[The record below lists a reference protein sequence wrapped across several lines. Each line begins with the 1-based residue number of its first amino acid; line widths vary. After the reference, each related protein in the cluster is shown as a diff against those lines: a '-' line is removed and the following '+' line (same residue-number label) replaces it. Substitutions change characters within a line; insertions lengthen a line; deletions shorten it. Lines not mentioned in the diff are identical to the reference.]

1 MTEVVY
7 PYNPAMWSGDVGR
20 HYGESST
27 GAGSEDPFRQDIQV
41 IGMHPYWGRM
51 QAVTNG
57 TDFLRYYAPTYLP
70 QEPREPEDAY
80 ATRVQRSVLSPYT
93 VRLIDNAAGLILRRP
108 IEIDGDDF
116 WTSWSENVDGLGSSL
131 NEYARRAL
139 VSSLTYGHSGI
150 LVDFPPDP
158 GVTTLYQERQ
168 LGRRPYFNHIEPYDI
183 WGWRQE
189 SPIPNSPLTQI
200 RLHEWA
206 TIPEGT
212 YGQTRVERIRVIT
225 PTNYEVFQRH
235 SEPSG
240 IDPGTPQPNGNIEIG
255 LADSGPLPFN
265 QIPFVP
271 IYSNRTGM
279 LTSSP
284 PLIDIANL
292 NLTHY
297 QRQADLIHALHIAAM
312 PLLVLEGWD
321 DAEDATSVGVNYGM
335 VTTPGNKVYY
345 VASDSGSF
353 TAQHEELKE
362 LEMQMSTLGIS
373 KLLGQKYV
381 AESADAKRIDQMQ
394 ANSVLAI
401 ISMELES
408 SLQQAFYFA
417 ARYLNIEPPK
427 INISRD
433 FDFYRMLGQDISVVG
448 QLRNEGAL
456 SDKTYLEI
464 LRSGEIIPESVDM
477 NEELAEIKRLTEEK
491 KAEAQAQLKMQQET
505 AQKAAKPA
513 AGAPKN

>member
-1 MTEVVY
+1 
-7 PYNPAMWSGDVGR
+7 MWSGDVGR
-20 HYGESST
+20 HNGESST

-41 IGMHPYWGRM
+41 IGMQPYWGRM

-57 TDFLRYYAPTYLP
+57 TDFIRYYAPTYLP

-80 ATRVQRSVLSPYT
+80 QTRVQRSVLSPYT

-108 IEIDGDDF
+108 IELEGDDY
-116 WTSWSENVDGLGSSL
+116 WTTWSENVDGLGSSL

-158 GVTTLYQERQ
+158 GVTTLFEERQ
-168 LGRRPYFNHIEPYDI
+168 LGRRPYFNHIDPYDI

-189 SPIPNSPLTQI
+189 TPIPNSPLSQI
-200 RLHEWA
+200 RLHEWT

-212 YGQTRVERIRVIT
+212 YGQKRVERIRVIT
-225 PTNYEVFQRH
+225 PTGYEVYQRH
-235 SEPSG
+235 GESYG
-240 IDPGTPQPNGNIEIG
+240 VDPGTPTPDGQSDIG
-255 LADSGPLPFN
+255 LVDSGALPFN

-271 IYSNRTGM
+271 IYTNRTGM

-292 NLTHY
+292 NITHY

-312 PLLVLEGWD
+312 PILVLEGWD
-321 DAEDATSVGVNYGM
+321 DADDSTAVGVNYGM
-335 VTTPGNKVYY
+335 ITTPGNKVYY
-345 VASDSGSF
+345 VNADAGAF
-353 TAQHEELKE
+353 NAQHEELKE

-381 AESADAKRIDQMQ
+381 AESADAKRIDQAQ

-417 ARYLNIEPPK
+417 ARYLGIEPPK
-427 INISRD
+427 VTLNRD
-433 FDFYRMLGQDISVVG
+433 FDFYRLLGQDISVIG
-448 QLRNEGAL
+448 QLRAEGGL
-456 SDKTYLEI
+456 SDQTYLEI
-464 LRSGEIIPESVDM
+464 LRSGEIIPDKINLSD
-477 NEELAEIKRLTEEK
+477 ELAEIQRLTEEK
-491 KAEAQAQLKMQQET
+491 KAEAEAQFRMQQEA
-505 AQKAAKPA
+505 AQNREP
-513 AGAPKN
+513 GAPNN

>member
-1 MTEVVY
+1 
-7 PYNPAMWSGDVGR
+7 MWSGDVGR
-20 HYGESST
+20 HNGESST

-41 IGMHPYWGRM
+41 IGMQPYWGRM

-57 TDFLRYYAPTYLP
+57 TDFIRYYAPTYLP

-80 ATRVQRSVLSPYT
+80 QTRVQRSVLSPYT

-108 IEIDGDDF
+108 IELEGDDY
-116 WTSWSENVDGLGSSL
+116 WTTWSENVDGLGSSL

-158 GVTTLYQERQ
+158 GVTTLFEERQ
-168 LGRRPYFNHIEPYDI
+168 LGRRPYFNHIDPYDI

-189 SPIPNSPLTQI
+189 TPIPNSPLSQI
-200 RLHEWA
+200 RLHEWT

-212 YGQTRVERIRVIT
+212 YGQKRVERIRVIT
-225 PTNYEVFQRH
+225 PTGYEVYQRH
-235 SEPSG
+235 GESYG
-240 IDPGTPQPNGNIEIG
+240 VDPGTPTPDGQSDIG
-255 LADSGPLPFN
+255 LVDSGALPFN

-271 IYSNRTGM
+271 IYTNRTGM

-292 NLTHY
+292 NITHY

-312 PLLVLEGWD
+312 PILVLEGWD
-321 DAEDATSVGVNYGM
+321 DADDSTAVGGNYGM
-335 VTTPGNKVYY
+335 ITTP
-345 VASDSGSF
+345 
-353 TAQHEELKE
+353 
-362 LEMQMSTLGIS
+362 GIS

-381 AESADAKRIDQMQ
+381 AESADAKRIDQAQ

-417 ARYLNIEPPK
+417 ARYLGIEPPK
-427 INISRD
+427 VTLNRD
-433 FDFYRMLGQDISVVG
+433 FDFYRLLGQDISVIG
-448 QLRNEGAL
+448 QLRAEGGL
-456 SDKTYLEI
+456 SDQTYLEI
-464 LRSGEIIPESVDM
+464 LRSGEIIPDKINLE
-477 NEELAEIKRLTEEK
+477 EELTEIQRLTEEK
-491 KAEAQAQLKMQQET
+491 KAEAEAQLRMQQEA
-505 AQKAAKPA
+505 AQNRQP
-513 AGAPKN
+513 GAPNN

>member
-1 MTEVVY
+1 
-7 PYNPAMWSGDVGR
+7 MWSGDVGR
-20 HYGESST
+20 HNGESST

-41 IGMHPYWGRM
+41 IGMQPYWGRM

-57 TDFLRYYAPTYLP
+57 TDFIRYYAPTYLP

-80 ATRVQRSVLSPYT
+80 QTRVQRSVLSPYT

-108 IEIDGDDF
+108 IELEGDDY
-116 WTSWSENVDGLGSSL
+116 WTTWSENVDGLGSSL

-158 GVTTLYQERQ
+158 GVTTLFEERQ
-168 LGRRPYFNHIEPYDI
+168 LGRRPYFNHIDPYDI

-189 SPIPNSPLTQI
+189 TPIPNSPLSQI
-200 RLHEWA
+200 RLHEWT

-212 YGQTRVERIRVIT
+212 YGQKRVERIRVIT
-225 PTNYEVFQRH
+225 PTGYEVYQRH
-235 SEPSG
+235 GESYG
-240 IDPGTPQPNGNIEIG
+240 VDPGTPTPDGQSDIG
-255 LADSGPLPFN
+255 LVDSGALPFN

-271 IYSNRTGM
+271 IYTNRTGM

-292 NLTHY
+292 NITHY

-312 PLLVLEGWD
+312 PILVLEGWD
-321 DAEDATSVGVNYGM
+321 DADDSTAVGVNYGM
-335 VTTPGNKVYY
+335 ITTPGNKVYY
-345 VASDSGSF
+345 VNADAGAF
-353 TAQHEELKE
+353 NAQHEELKE

-381 AESADAKRIDQMQ
+381 AESADAKRIDQAQ

-417 ARYLNIEPPK
+417 ARYLGIEPPK
-427 INISRD
+427 VTLNRD
-433 FDFYRMLGQDISVVG
+433 FDFYRLLGQDISVIG
-448 QLRNEGAL
+448 QLRAEGGL
-456 SDKTYLEI
+456 SDQTYLEI
-464 LRSGEIIPESVDM
+464 LRSGEIIPDKI
-477 NEELAEIKRLTEEK
+477 NLNDELAEIQRLTEEK
-491 KAEAQAQLKMQQET
+491 KAEAEAQFRMQQEA
-505 AQKAAKPA
+505 AQNREP
-513 AGAPKN
+513 GAPNN

>member
-1 MTEVVY
+1 MVY

-20 HYGESST
+20 HNGESST

-41 IGMHPYWGRM
+41 IGMQPYWGRM

-57 TDFLRYYAPTYLP
+57 TDFIRYYAPTYLP

-80 ATRVQRSVLSPYT
+80 QTRVQRSVLSPYT

-108 IEIDGDDF
+108 IELEGDDY
-116 WTSWSENVDGLGSSL
+116 WTTWSENVDGLGSSL

-158 GVTTLYQERQ
+158 GVTTLFEERQ
-168 LGRRPYFNHIEPYDI
+168 LGRRPYFNHIDPYDI

-189 SPIPNSPLTQI
+189 TPIPNSPLSQI
-200 RLHEWA
+200 RLHEWT

-212 YGQTRVERIRVIT
+212 YGQKRVERIRVIT
-225 PTNYEVFQRH
+225 PTGYEVYQRH
-235 SEPSG
+235 GESYG
-240 IDPGTPQPNGNIEIG
+240 VDPGTPTPDGQSDIG
-255 LADSGPLPFN
+255 LVDSGALPFN

-271 IYSNRTGM
+271 IYTNRTGM

-292 NLTHY
+292 NITHY

-312 PLLVLEGWD
+312 PILVLEGWD
-321 DAEDATSVGVNYGM
+321 DADDSTAVGVNYGM
-335 VTTPGNKVYY
+335 ITTPGNKVYY
-345 VASDSGSF
+345 VNADAGAF
-353 TAQHEELKE
+353 NAQHEELKE

-381 AESADAKRIDQMQ
+381 AESADAKRIDQAQ

-417 ARYLNIEPPK
+417 ARYLGIEPPK
-427 INISRD
+427 VTLNRD
-433 FDFYRMLGQDISVVG
+433 FDFYRLLGQDISVIG
-448 QLRNEGAL
+448 QLRAEGGL
-456 SDKTYLEI
+456 SDQTYLEI
-464 LRSGEIIPESVDM
+464 LRSGEIIPDKINLED
-477 NEELAEIKRLTEEK
+477 ELAEIQRLTEEK
-491 KAEAQAQLKMQQET
+491 KAEAEAQFRMQQEA
-505 AQKAAKPA
+505 AQNRQP
-513 AGAPKN
+513 GAPNN

>member
-1 MTEVVY
+1 MVY

-20 HYGESST
+20 HNGESST

-41 IGMHPYWGRM
+41 IGMQPYWGRM

-57 TDFLRYYAPTYLP
+57 TDFIRYYAPTYLP

-80 ATRVQRSVLSPYT
+80 QTRVQRSVLSPYT

-108 IEIDGDDF
+108 IELEGDDY
-116 WTSWSENVDGLGSSL
+116 WTTWSENVDGLGSSL

-158 GVTTLYQERQ
+158 GVTTLFEERQ
-168 LGRRPYFNHIEPYDI
+168 LGRRPYFNHIDPYDI

-189 SPIPNSPLTQI
+189 TPIPNSPLSQI
-200 RLHEWA
+200 RLHEWT

-212 YGQTRVERIRVIT
+212 YGQKRVERIRVIT
-225 PTNYEVFQRH
+225 PTGYEVYQRH
-235 SEPSG
+235 GESYG
-240 IDPGTPQPNGNIEIG
+240 VDPGTPTPDGQSDIG
-255 LADSGPLPFN
+255 LVDSGALPFN

-271 IYSNRTGM
+271 IYTNRTGM

-292 NLTHY
+292 NITHY

-312 PLLVLEGWD
+312 PILVLEGWD
-321 DAEDATSVGVNYGM
+321 DADDSTAVGVNYGM
-335 VTTPGNKVYY
+335 ITTPGNKVYY
-345 VASDSGSF
+345 VNADAGAF
-353 TAQHEELKE
+353 NAQHEELKE

-381 AESADAKRIDQMQ
+381 AESADAKRIDQAQ

-417 ARYLNIEPPK
+417 ARYLGIEPPK
-427 INISRD
+427 VTLNRD
-433 FDFYRMLGQDISVVG
+433 FDFYRLLGQDISVIG
-448 QLRNEGAL
+448 QLRAEGGL
-456 SDKTYLEI
+456 SDQTYLEI
-464 LRSGEIIPESVDM
+464 LRSGEIIPDKINLSD
-477 NEELAEIKRLTEEK
+477 ELAEIQRLTEEK
-491 KAEAQAQLKMQQET
+491 KAEAEAQFRMQQEA
-505 AQKAAKPA
+505 AQNREP
-513 AGAPKN
+513 GAPNN

>member
-1 MTEVVY
+1 MVY

-20 HYGESST
+20 HNGESST

-41 IGMHPYWGRM
+41 IGMQPYWGRM

-57 TDFLRYYAPTYLP
+57 TDFIRYYAPTYLP

-80 ATRVQRSVLSPYT
+80 QTRVQRSVLSPYT

-108 IEIDGDDF
+108 IELEGDDY
-116 WTSWSENVDGLGSSL
+116 WTTWSENVDGLGSSL

-158 GVTTLYQERQ
+158 GVTTLFEERQ
-168 LGRRPYFNHIEPYDI
+168 LGRRPYFNHIDPYDI

-189 SPIPNSPLTQI
+189 TPIPNSPLSQI
-200 RLHEWA
+200 RLHEWT

-212 YGQTRVERIRVIT
+212 YGQKRVERIRVIT
-225 PTNYEVFQRH
+225 PTGYEVYQRH
-235 SEPSG
+235 GESYG
-240 IDPGTPQPNGNIEIG
+240 VDPGTPTPDGQSDIG
-255 LADSGPLPFN
+255 LVDSGALPFN

-271 IYSNRTGM
+271 IYTNRTGM

-292 NLTHY
+292 NITHY

-312 PLLVLEGWD
+312 PILVLEGWD
-321 DAEDATSVGVNYGM
+321 DADDSTAVGVNYGM
-335 VTTPGNKVYY
+335 ITTPGNKVYY
-345 VASDSGSF
+345 VNADAGAF
-353 TAQHEELKE
+353 NAQHEELKE

-381 AESADAKRIDQMQ
+381 AESADAKRIDQAQ

-417 ARYLNIEPPK
+417 ARYLGIEPPK
-427 INISRD
+427 VTLNRD
-433 FDFYRMLGQDISVVG
+433 FDFYRLLGQDISVIG
-448 QLRNEGAL
+448 QLRAEGGL
-456 SDKTYLEI
+456 SDQTYLEI
-464 LRSGEIIPESVDM
+464 LRSGEIIPDKI
-477 NEELAEIKRLTEEK
+477 NLNDELAEIQRLTEEK
-491 KAEAQAQLKMQQET
+491 KAEAEAQFRMQQEA
-505 AQKAAKPA
+505 AQNREP
-513 AGAPKN
+513 GAPNN

>member
-1 MTEVVY
+1 
-7 PYNPAMWSGDVGR
+7 MWSGDVGR
-20 HYGESST
+20 HNGEAST

-41 IGMHPYWGRM
+41 IGMQPYWGRM

-57 TDFLRYYAPTYLP
+57 TDFIRYYAPTYLP

-80 ATRVQRSVLSPYT
+80 QTRVQRSVLSPYT

-108 IEIDGDDF
+108 IELEGDEY
-116 WTSWSENVDGLGSSL
+116 WTTWSENVDGLGSSL

-158 GVTTLYQERQ
+158 GVTTLFEERQ
-168 LGRRPYFNHIEPYDI
+168 LGRRPYFNHIEPYNI

-189 SPIPNSPLTQI
+189 SPIPNSPLSQI
-200 RLHEWA
+200 RLHEWT
-206 TIPEGT
+206 TIPEGS
-212 YGQTRVERIRVIT
+212 YGQKRVERIRVIT
-225 PTNYEVFQRH
+225 PDGYEVYQRH
-235 SEPSG
+235 GESYG
-240 IDPGTPQPNGNIEIG
+240 VDPGTPTPDGQSDIG
-255 LADSGPLPFN
+255 LVDSGALPFN

-271 IYSNRTGM
+271 IYTNRTGM

-292 NLTHY
+292 NITHY

-312 PLLVLEGWD
+312 PILVLEGWD
-321 DAEDATSVGVNYGM
+321 DADDSTAVGVNYGM
-335 VTTPGNKVYY
+335 ITTPGNKVYY
-345 VASDSGSF
+345 VNADAGAF
-353 TAQHEELKE
+353 NAQHEELKE

-381 AESADAKRIDQMQ
+381 AESADAKRIDQAQ

-408 SLQQAFYFA
+408 ALQQSFYFA
-417 ARYLNIEPPK
+417 ARYLGIEPPK
-427 INISRD
+427 VTLNRD
-433 FDFYRMLGQDISVVG
+433 FDFYRLLGQDISVIG
-448 QLRNEGAL
+448 QLRAEGAL

-464 LRSGEIIPESVDM
+464 LRSGEIIPDKIDLDA
-477 NEELAEIKRLTEEK
+477 ELTEIQRLTEEK
-491 KAEAQAQLKMQQET
+491 KAEAEAQLRMQQEA
-505 AQKAAKPA
+505 AQNRQP
-513 AGAPKN
+513 GASDN

>member
-1 MTEVVY
+1 MVY

-20 HYGESST
+20 HNGESST

-41 IGMHPYWGRM
+41 IGMQPYWGRM

-57 TDFLRYYAPTYLP
+57 TDFIRYYAPTYLP

-80 ATRVQRSVLSPYT
+80 QTRVQRSVLSPYT

-108 IEIDGDDF
+108 IELEGDDY
-116 WTSWSENVDGLGSSL
+116 WTTWSENVDGLGSSL

-158 GVTTLYQERQ
+158 GVTTLFEERQ
-168 LGRRPYFNHIEPYDI
+168 LGRRPYFNHIDPYDI

-189 SPIPNSPLTQI
+189 TPIPNSPLSQI
-200 RLHEWA
+200 RLHEWT

-212 YGQTRVERIRVIT
+212 YGQKRVERIRVIT
-225 PTNYEVFQRH
+225 PTGYEVYQRH
-235 SEPSG
+235 GESYG
-240 IDPGTPQPNGNIEIG
+240 VDPGTPTPDGQSDIG
-255 LADSGPLPFN
+255 LVDSGALPFN

-271 IYSNRTGM
+271 IYTNRTGM

-292 NLTHY
+292 NITHY

-312 PLLVLEGWD
+312 PILVLEGWD
-321 DAEDATSVGVNYGM
+321 DADDSTAVGVNYGM
-335 VTTPGNKVYY
+335 ITTPGNKVYY
-345 VASDSGSF
+345 VNADAGAF
-353 TAQHEELKE
+353 NAQHEELKE

-381 AESADAKRIDQMQ
+381 AESADAKRIDQAQ

-417 ARYLNIEPPK
+417 ARYLGIEPPK
-427 INISRD
+427 VTLNRD
-433 FDFYRMLGQDISVVG
+433 FDFYRLLGQDISVIG
-448 QLRNEGAL
+448 QLRAEGGL
-456 SDKTYLEI
+456 SDQTYLEI
-464 LRSGEIIPESVDM
+464 LRSGEIIPDKI
-477 NEELAEIKRLTEEK
+477 NLNDELAEIQRLTEEK
-491 KAEAQAQLKMQQET
+491 KAETEAQFRMQQEA
-505 AQKAAKPA
+505 AQNRQP
-513 AGAPKN
+513 GAPNN

>member
-1 MTEVVY
+1 MVY

-20 HYGESST
+20 HNGESST

-41 IGMHPYWGRM
+41 IGMQPYWGRM

-57 TDFLRYYAPTYLP
+57 TDFIRYYAPTYLP

-80 ATRVQRSVLSPYT
+80 QTRVQRSVLSPYT

-108 IEIDGDDF
+108 IELEGDDY
-116 WTSWSENVDGLGSSL
+116 WTTWSENVDGLGSSL

-158 GVTTLYQERQ
+158 GVTTLFEERQ
-168 LGRRPYFNHIEPYDI
+168 LGRRPYFNHIDPYDI

-189 SPIPNSPLTQI
+189 TPIPNSPLSQI
-200 RLHEWA
+200 RLHEWT

-212 YGQTRVERIRVIT
+212 YGQKRVERIRVIT
-225 PTNYEVFQRH
+225 PTGYEVYQRH
-235 SEPSG
+235 GESYG
-240 IDPGTPQPNGNIEIG
+240 VDPGTPTPDGQSDIG
-255 LADSGPLPFN
+255 LVDSGALPFN

-271 IYSNRTGM
+271 IYTNRTGM

-292 NLTHY
+292 NITHY

-312 PLLVLEGWD
+312 PILVLEGWD
-321 DAEDATSVGVNYGM
+321 DADDSTAVGVNYGM
-335 VTTPGNKVYY
+335 ITTPGNKVYY
-345 VASDSGSF
+345 VNADAGAF
-353 TAQHEELKE
+353 NAQHEELKE

-381 AESADAKRIDQMQ
+381 AESADAKRIDQAQ

-417 ARYLNIEPPK
+417 ARYLGIEPPK
-427 INISRD
+427 VTLNRD
-433 FDFYRMLGQDISVVG
+433 FDFYRLLGQDISVIG
-448 QLRNEGAL
+448 QLRAEGGL
-456 SDKTYLEI
+456 SDQTYLEI
-464 LRSGEIIPESVDM
+464 LRSGEIIPDKINLE
-477 NEELAEIKRLTEEK
+477 EELTEIQRLTEEK
-491 KAEAQAQLKMQQET
+491 KAEAEAQLRMQQEA
-505 AQKAAKPA
+505 AQNRQP
-513 AGAPKN
+513 GAPNN